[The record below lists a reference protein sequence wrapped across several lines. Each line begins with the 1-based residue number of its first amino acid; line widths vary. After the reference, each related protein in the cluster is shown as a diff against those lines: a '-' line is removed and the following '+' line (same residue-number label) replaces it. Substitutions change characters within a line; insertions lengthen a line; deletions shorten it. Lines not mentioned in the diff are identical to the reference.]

1 MSHGARP
8 CLRDFPRG
16 REREILAAMSD
27 QPPELD
33 DQDTVRSGLRV
44 GGGIIAGIGLILTIA
59 GIADF
64 FSSAKSQSMPT
75 HFWMAFIGLPMIG
88 IGTAMLKGG
97 FVGAGTRYIAGEVM
111 PTVKDSLEYV
121 GVGAARDDVREV
133 RRGE

>member
-1 MSHGARP
+1 
-8 CLRDFPRG
+8 
-16 REREILAAMSD
+16 
-27 QPPELD
+27 
-33 DQDTVRSGLRV
+33 
-44 GGGIIAGIGLILTIA
+44 
-59 GIADF
+59 
-64 FSSAKSQSMPT
+64 MPT